1 MDKLDKNL
9 FHNDSLQMFND
20 KMFEGILS
28 LDHKISKKI
37 AITLDKEKFYG
48 FFFEKGSEMY
58 FLEDIY
64 NGDASVLETLPIRVK
79 TKTEHDYNKKVF
91 WFIDK
96 FKSIKIPEEKV
107 ISLRKLVDTMAAF
120 KHTNPIHW
128 TLYKIVTIAAWCD
141 RINYRA
147 IGERGFGKDS
157 ILNNTGDLVGNV
169 ANIYGATFAKL
180 EYSLTNKLL
189 VFNEMGNL
197 KQDDKINM
205 QQFLLAIGAFA
216 NKYIKRSRKTDDT
229 LEEYNISKQSL
240 GIIYNPPMYYVE
252 KGQEYFDTMF
262 TSAVLNRFIPFY
274 FEGRLDEKF
283 DSEYD
288 VKKVVMDN
296 LQVYRDCIST
306 LRWFRSNVVKNK
318 YLVPDDV
325 IFDDRT
331 RRFERSFLKI
341 SDYISEYSETEEE
354 YYILVNALY
363 KSYIKYT
370 NDILKE
376 ALMIKK

>member
-120 KHTNPIHW
+120 KHTNPIH
-128 TLYKIVTIAAWCD
+128 
-141 RINYRA
+141 
-147 IGERGFGKDS
+147 
-157 ILNNTGDLVGNV
+157 
-169 ANIYGATFAKL
+169 
-180 EYSLTNKLL
+180 
-189 VFNEMGNL
+189 
-197 KQDDKINM
+197 
-205 QQFLLAIGAFA
+205 
-216 NKYIKRSRKTDDT
+216 
-229 LEEYNISKQSL
+229 
-240 GIIYNPPMYYVE
+240 
-252 KGQEYFDTMF
+252 
-262 TSAVLNRFIPFY
+262 
-274 FEGRLDEKF
+274 
-283 DSEYD
+283 
-288 VKKVVMDN
+288 
-296 LQVYRDCIST
+296 
-306 LRWFRSNVVKNK
+306 
-318 YLVPDDV
+318 
-325 IFDDRT
+325 
-331 RRFERSFLKI
+331 
-341 SDYISEYSETEEE
+341 
-354 YYILVNALY
+354 
-363 KSYIKYT
+363 
-370 NDILKE
+370 
-376 ALMIKK
+376 